1 MLLFLSIC
9 KFKSKLELR
18 FILFELIRY
27 WLKEF
32 SNSDERGE
40 IDLFEILFSISDP
53 KFDFVTYV
61 VFVVNTLPV
70 RFEEK

>member
-1 MLLFLSIC
+1 L
-9 KFKSKLELR
+9 
-18 FILFELIRY
+18 
-27 WLKEF
+27 

-53 KFDFVTYV
+53 TLDFVTYV
-61 VFVVNTLPV
+61 VFVVNTFPE